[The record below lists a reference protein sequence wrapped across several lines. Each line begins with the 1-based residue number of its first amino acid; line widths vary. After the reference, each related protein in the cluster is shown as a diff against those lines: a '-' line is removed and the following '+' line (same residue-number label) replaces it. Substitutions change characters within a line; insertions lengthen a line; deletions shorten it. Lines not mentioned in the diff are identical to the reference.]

1 MLYADVLAAARK
13 KIPLKEIGVDSVDMK
28 KTMTGAILIRVPG
41 DKDRGKASL
50 LAMRLAKVLD
60 PTAVR
65 VAAPTRT
72 AELRVVGIDN
82 LGGQGGTAASTGL
95 GGRMR

>member
-28 KTMTGAILIRVPG
+28 KTMTGAIIIRVPG

-82 LGGQGGTAASTGL
+82 LGGQGGTATSTGL